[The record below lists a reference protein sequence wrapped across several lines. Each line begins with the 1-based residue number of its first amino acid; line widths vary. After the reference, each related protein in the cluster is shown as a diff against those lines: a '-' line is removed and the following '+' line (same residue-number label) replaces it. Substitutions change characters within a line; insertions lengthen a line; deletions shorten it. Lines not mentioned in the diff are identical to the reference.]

1 MFLKASLAT
10 VTIISDFI
18 FTGWILNWAP
28 LNVMLNTEGYFDE
41 KCTSNDFSAPT
52 TEISCTD
59 QQVTI
64 AGLWSAVLFS
74 EFTILPSGIIMDCI
88 GPAMF
93 SLVIL
98 IVHVG
103 SVMATAILSR
113 NSPLLFVT
121 FFCMGLSAQACSL
134 LAMRTVYI
142 FDHPRSRKRW
152 LILCCTIFDS
162 SAMVTMVF
170 FNLWEGRIIHVRTM
184 FWIIAISGGILFGA
198 QFAFWILFTKS
209 RSSAH
214 EFVVL
219 TEENHLLEKMQLQIA
234 GGIEENVT
242 LDESVQEEGLTLFQ
256 LFTGWKYYFFVL
268 LCAVNIYRIRYFLGI
283 AGYTLKN
290 LHDTGTYLELLGY
303 CFALSIVFGPITD
316 KILATT
322 DDEYNSLHAVNISIT
337 AFFLTWLIPSLQVQV
352 ATFVLFI
359 IARLLCFAVLSDYCS
374 KEFPEKRFGLVLGS
388 GFLAA
393 SIPGAFTFGI
403 LAVVLEKFNG
413 NFWVFHLM
421 CILLSVPLSLVI
433 YVVQRKSKLNSRIML
448 KNKSMSYGSL

>member
-41 KCTSNDFSAPT
+41 MCPSSEVFATS
-52 TEISCTD
+52 TEISCNE

-74 EFTILPSGIIMDCI
+74 EFTILPSGIIMDYI
-88 GPAMF
+88 GPALF
-93 SLVIL
+93 SFLIL
-98 IVHVG
+98 IIHVG

-113 NSPLLFVT
+113 NSSLLFVT

-142 FDHPRSRKRW
+142 FDHPRARKRW

-162 SAMVTMVF
+162 SAMVTMIF
-170 FNLWEGRIIHVRTM
+170 FNLWEGRIIQVRAM
-184 FWIIAISGGILFGA
+184 FWIIAILGGVLFGA
-198 QFAFWILFTKS
+198 QFAFWILFTKA
-209 RSSAH
+209 RSSAQ

-219 TEENHLLEKMQLQIA
+219 TEEKHLLENKQLEIA
-234 GGIEENVT
+234 GGVEDYIK
-242 LDESVQEEGLTLFQ
+242 LGESVQEEGLTLCQ

-283 AGYTLKN
+283 AGYTLKH
-290 LHDTGTYLELLGY
+290 LHDTGTYLQLLGY

-316 KILATT
+316 KILASSEN
-322 DDEYNSLHAVNISIT
+322 EYKSLHSVNVSIT
-337 AFFLTWLIPSLQVQV
+337 AFFVTWLIPSLQVQV
-352 ATFVLFI
+352 VTFVLFI

-374 KEFPEKRFGLVLGS
+374 KNFPEKRFGLVLGS

-413 NFWVFHLM
+413 NFWVFHLV
-421 CILLSVPLSLVI
+421 CILLSVPLSLII
-433 YVVQRKSKLNSRIML
+433 YVVQRKSQLNSHIMFQ
-448 KNKSMSYGSL
+448 NKSMPYGSL